1 MACLGEELEL
11 WGRLRESND
20 RAAHQLLFAKYSA
33 WARSVA
39 GDVFRRVKIAQMD
52 WADYSQNAVI
62 GLLEA
67 MERFDHA
74 RGIDFIA
81 YAKPRVR
88 GSVFNGLRMFLAE
101 NRQAGAWQGRRE
113 DRLDSLNERDGADQ
127 LDHFVSLVSG
137 LAIGHFLDVIGES
150 DFVDQMQ
157 PVERQI
163 DVDRVGGRLREAIR
177 KLPEKEGQV
186 IGLHYLQHIPFVEIA
201 RLLGVTKGRISQ
213 LHKSGIARLRSSPL
227 LDGFRGAV

>member
-1 MACLGEELEL
+1 MAALGEELEL
-11 WGRLRESND
+11 WRRLRESGD
-20 RAAHQLLFAKYSA
+20 RVAHQLLFAKYSA

-67 MERFDHA
+67 MGRFDHA

-101 NRQAGAWQGRRE
+101 NSRVGARQEWRE
-113 DRLDSLNERDGADQ
+113 DRLASLDERDGADQ

-137 LAIGHFLDVIGES
+137 LAIGHLLDTLGES
-150 DFVDQMQ
+150 DFVGQMQ
-157 PVERQI
+157 AVERQI
-163 DVDRVGGRLREAIR
+163 DAGRIGMRLREAIR
-177 KLPEKEGQV
+177 RLPEKEELV
-186 IGLHYLQHIPFVEIA
+186 VGLHYLQHMPFVEIA
-201 RLLGVTKGRISQ
+201 GLLGVTKGRVSQ
-213 LHKSGIARLRSSPL
+213 LHKSGMARLRDSPL

>member
-1 MACLGEELEL
+1 MACLGEDLEL

-20 RAAHQLLFAKYSA
+20 RAAHQLLFAKYSV

-67 MERFDHA
+67 MDRFDHA

-88 GSVFNGLRMFLAE
+88 GAVFNGLRMFLAE
-101 NRQAGAWQGRRE
+101 NRHVGAWQGRRE
-113 DRLDSLNERDGADQ
+113 DRMDSLNERDGADQ

-137 LAIGHFLDVIGES
+137 LAIGHLLDVVGAS
-150 DFVDQMQ
+150 DFVDHIHAI
-157 PVERQI
+157 ERQI

-177 KLPEKEGQV
+177 KLPGKEGQV
-186 IGLHYLQHIPFVEIA
+186 IGLHYLQQMPFVEIA
-201 RLLGVTKGRISQ
+201 RMLGVTKGRISQ
-213 LHKSGIARLRSSPL
+213 LHKSGIARLRGVAILQSL
-227 LDGFRGAV
+227 RNAL